1 MNILFISP
9 VFSGGIGGHAAM
21 LAGKLSDYG
30 YKVKKM
36 QVPHRPIKNLKNPSF
51 ALFSSLKSLTNRESF
66 DIVHGFNIPS
76 AYAMKYAKGKKKVL
90 SIHGVF
96 SEQVDTLHSKSISS
110 VAKIAEAQVLN
121 WPDKLT
127 TDSKATQKL
136 YKEKFGLNVEY
147 LPSPLDIQK
156 FSDISDVTKIENQVA
171 YVGRDSYEKGIDILK
186 QAESKIN
193 CHVIYCTDRS
203 WDDAMKI
210 IKSSQVVVVP
220 SRMESLP
227 TTVKEAFYL
236 NVPVV
241 ATNVGGIPEL
251 MIDGETGYLVEKDN
265 ADDLFEKLSKL
276 IIDQE
281 KAKEMGKLKPKFNKN
296 HKIRFDANLLEKF
309 SKVVAKKAN
318 ELKIFPEVLASKKDL
333 LSMIKEKSNA
343 KLLTG

>member
-21 LAGKLSDYG
+21 LADKLSNYG

-36 QVPHRPIKNLKNPSF
+36 QVPHIPIKNLKNPSF
-51 ALFSSLKSLTNRESF
+51 AIFSSLKSITNRESF

-90 SIHGVF
+90 SVHGVF

-110 VAKIAEAQVLN
+110 VAKIAESQVLN

-136 YKEKFGLNVEY
+136 YKEKFDLNFEY

-156 FSDISDVTKIENQVA
+156 FSSISDVPKIENQIA

-186 QAESKIN
+186 QAESKIDGN
-193 CHVIYCTDRS
+193 VVYCTDRS

-210 IKSSQVVVVP
+210 IKSSQVIVVP

-251 MIDGETGYLVEKDN
+251 IKDNETGILVPSENPDKLAN
-265 ADDLFEKLSKL
+265 AVNELLSDK
-276 IIDQE
+276 Q
-281 KAKEMGKLKPKFNKN
+281 KAKRLANNGNKFVKNNMTWDIILPKYIQFYEE
-296 HKIRFDANLLEKF
+296 LLAT
-309 SKVVAKKAN
+309 S
-318 ELKIFPEVLASKKDL
+318 
-333 LSMIKEKSNA
+333 
-343 KLLTG
+343 

>member
-21 LAGKLSDYG
+21 LADKLSDYG

-36 QVPHRPIKNLKNPSF
+36 QVPHIPIKNLKNPSF
-51 ALFSSLKSLTNRESF
+51 ALFSSLKSLTNQESF

-76 AYAMKYAKGKKKVL
+76 AYGMKYAKGKKKVL
-90 SIHGVF
+90 SVHGVF

-110 VAKIAEAQVLN
+110 VAKIAESQVLN

-127 TDSKATQKL
+127 TDSRATQKL
-136 YKEKFGLNVEY
+136 YKEKFDLNFEY
-147 LPSPLDIQK
+147 LPSPLDTQK
-156 FSDISDVTKIENQVA
+156 FNNISDVTKIENQVA

-193 CHVIYCTDRS
+193 GHVIYCTDRS

-251 MIDGETGYLVEKDN
+251 IKDNETGILVPSENPDRL
-265 ADDLFEKLSKL
+265 ADAVNELLSDK
-276 IIDQE
+276 Q
-281 KAKEMGKLKPKFNKN
+281 KAKRLANNGNKFVKN
-296 HKIRFDANLLEKF
+296 HMTWDIILPKYIQFYE
-309 SKVVAKKAN
+309 
-318 ELKIFPEVLASKKDL
+318 DL
-333 LSMIKEKSNA
+333 LTTS
-343 KLLTG
+343 

>member
-21 LAGKLSDYG
+21 LADKLSDYG

-36 QVPHRPIKNLKNPSF
+36 QVPHIPIKNLTNPSF
-51 ALFSSLKSLTNRESF
+51 ALFSSLKSLTNQESF

-76 AYAMKYAKGKKKVL
+76 AYGMKYAKGKKKVL
-90 SIHGVF
+90 SVHGVF
-96 SEQVDTLHSKSISS
+96 SEQVDSLHSKSVSS
-110 VAKIAEAQVLN
+110 VAKIAESQVLK

-136 YKEKFGLNVEY
+136 YKEKFNLNFEY
-147 LPSPLDIQK
+147 LPSPLDVQK
-156 FSDISDVTKIENQVA
+156 FSDISDVPKIENQVA

-186 QAESKIN
+186 QAEVKIDGN
-193 CHVIYCTDRS
+193 VVYCTDRS

-210 IKSSQVVVVP
+210 IKSSQIVVVP

-227 TTVKEAFYL
+227 TIVKEAFYL

-251 MIDGETGYLVEKDN
+251 IKDNETGILVPSENPDKLAN
-265 ADDLFEKLSKL
+265 AVNELLSNK
-276 IIDQE
+276 Q
-281 KAKEMGKLKPKFNKN
+281 KAKILANNGNTFVKSNMTWDIILPKYIQFY
-296 HKIRFDANLLEKF
+296 E
-309 SKVVAKKAN
+309 
-318 ELKIFPEVLASKKDL
+318 DL
-333 LSMIKEKSNA
+333 LTKP
-343 KLLTG
+343 

>member
-21 LAGKLSDYG
+21 LADKLSDYG

-36 QVPHRPIKNLKNPSF
+36 QVPHIPIKNLKNPSF

-90 SIHGVF
+90 SVHGVF
-96 SEQVDTLHSKSISS
+96 SEQVDSLHSKYVSS
-110 VAKIAEAQVLN
+110 VAKIAESQVLN

-127 TDSKATQKL
+127 TDSRATQKL
-136 YKEKFGLNVEY
+136 YKEKFDLNFEY
-147 LPSPLDIQK
+147 LPSPLDTQK
-156 FSDISDVTKIENQVA
+156 FSNISDVTKIENQVA

-193 CHVIYCTDRS
+193 GHVIYCTDRS

-251 MIDGETGYLVEKDN
+251 ISDNDTGLLVPPENPEKI
-265 ADDLFEKLSKL
+265 AD
-276 IIDQE
+276 
-281 KAKEMGKLKPKFNKN
+281 AVN
-296 HKIRFDANLLEKF
+296 
-309 SKVVAKKAN
+309 
-318 ELKIFPEVLASKKDL
+318 DL
-333 LSMIKEKSNA
+333 LSNPEKA
-343 KLLTG
+343 EKLAFNGNNFVKKNMTWDVVLPKFIQFYEDLLK

>member
-21 LAGKLSDYG
+21 LADKLSDYG

-36 QVPHRPIKNLKNPSF
+36 QVPHIPIKNLKNPSF

-76 AYAMKYAKGKKKVL
+76 AYGMKYAKGKKKVL
-90 SIHGVF
+90 SVHGVF
-96 SEQVDTLHSKSISS
+96 SEQVDSLHSKSVSS
-110 VAKIAEAQVLN
+110 VAKIAESQVLK

-127 TDSKATQKL
+127 TDSRATQKL
-136 YKEKFGLNVEY
+136 YKEKFDLNFEY

-156 FSDISDVTKIENQVA
+156 FSSISDVPKIENQIA

-186 QAESKIN
+186 QAESKIDGN
-193 CHVIYCTDRS
+193 VVYCTDRS

-210 IKSSQVVVVP
+210 IKSSQVIVVP

-251 MIDGETGYLVEKDN
+251 IKDNETGMLVPSENPDKL
-265 ADDLFEKLSKL
+265 ADAVNELLSDK
-276 IIDQE
+276 Q
-281 KAKEMGKLKPKFNKN
+281 KAERLANNGNKFIKN
-296 HKIRFDANLLEKF
+296 HMTWDIILPKYIQFYEELLAT
-309 SKVVAKKAN
+309 S
-318 ELKIFPEVLASKKDL
+318 
-333 LSMIKEKSNA
+333 
-343 KLLTG
+343 

>member
-1 MNILFISP
+1 
-9 VFSGGIGGHAAM
+9 M
-21 LAGKLSDYG
+21 LADKLSDYG

-36 QVPHRPIKNLKNPSF
+36 QVPHIPIKNLKNPSF

-66 DIVHGFNIPS
+66 DVVHGFNIPS

-90 SIHGVF
+90 SVHGVF
-96 SEQVDTLHSKSISS
+96 SEQVDALHSKSISS
-110 VAKIAEAQVLN
+110 VAKIAESQVLN

-136 YKEKFGLNVEY
+136 YKEKFGLNFEY

-186 QAESKIN
+186 HAESKIN
-193 CHVIYCTDRS
+193 GRVIYCTDRS

-236 NVPVV
+236 NVPVI
-241 ATNVGGIPEL
+241 ATDVGGIPEL
-251 MIDGETGYLVEKDN
+251 IKDDETGMLVPSENPNKL
-265 ADDLFEKLSKL
+265 ADAVNELLFDK
-276 IIDQE
+276 Q
-281 KAKEMGKLKPKFNKN
+281 KAKRLANNGNKFVKN
-296 HKIRFDANLLEKF
+296 HMTWDIILPKYIQFYEELLAT
-309 SKVVAKKAN
+309 S
-318 ELKIFPEVLASKKDL
+318 
-333 LSMIKEKSNA
+333 
-343 KLLTG
+343 